1 MGLPIFFRAKFE
13 IGHIYAIISITTL
26 LGGLMEYK
34 ALVLNSNHDNVIPEI
49 KILNTDD
56 LNHDVLIKVS
66 YASVNYK
73 DGLAMRPKTRVVGE
87 YPTVVGID
95 FTGTVV
101 ESNVEKFHIG
111 DEVIVTSH
119 DILKYRT
126 GGFAEY
132 ASVPAS
138 EVTLLPESLSLKT
151 AAIIGTA
158 GYTAALSV
166 YRMMQ
171 QTNPMKREP
180 VLVLGASGGVGSVA
194 CAILDRL
201 GYPVTA
207 VSRKKDTAQDYF
219 KNMNV
224 KEVMHPDELTEEPLK
239 PLGKMMWTAVIDPIG
254 GKYSSYLLPHLNY
267 EGVYL
272 LSGNTA
278 GAKFET
284 TVFPFILRGI
294 QVIGIDSVNN
304 NLKDVLWGLIATD
317 YKPRNIHALCDREI
331 TLEDVPQALE
341 DILEGK
347 MMGRTIVKL

>member
-1 MGLPIFFRAKFE
+1 
-13 IGHIYAIISITTL
+13 
-26 LGGLMEYK
+26 MEYK
-34 ALVLNSNHDNVIPEI
+34 ALVLNKKEEIIVPEI
-49 KILNTDD
+49 QILNTEDMVG
-56 LNHDVLIKVS
+56 DVLIKVS

-73 DGLAMRPKTRVVGE
+73 DGLATRAASRVVGS
-87 YPTVVGID
+87 YPTVVGLD

-101 ESNVEKFHIG
+101 ESRVDRFHIG

-119 DILKYRT
+119 DILKYQS

-132 ASVPAS
+132 AAVPAT
-138 EVTLLPESLSLKT
+138 EVTKLPESLSLKT

-171 QTNPMKREP
+171 QTNPIERKP

-207 VSRKKDTAQDYF
+207 VSRKKKTASDYF
-219 KNMNV
+219 RNLNV
-224 KEVMHPDELTEEPLK
+224 THVMHPDELVSEPLK
-239 PLGKMMWTAVIDPIG
+239 PLAAMQWTAVIDPIG
-254 GKYSSYLLPHLNY
+254 GKYISHLLPHLNY
-267 EGVYL
+267 EGVYV
-272 LSGNTA
+272 LSGNAA

-317 YKPRNIHALCDREI
+317 YKPRNIQLLCDREI
-331 TLEDVPQALE
+331 TLESVPQALE
-341 DILEGK
+341 DILNGK

>member
-1 MGLPIFFRAKFE
+1 
-13 IGHIYAIISITTL
+13 
-26 LGGLMEYK
+26 MEYK